1 YQKGTTVEPL
11 LTHTHRW
18 MPQGMGY
25 GRLWVMR
32 GQFWCKFRFGA
43 RQNLWVMGGY
53 GLVEVWGKRGSTV
66 VCKQPLI

>member
-1 YQKGTTVEPL
+1 TVEPL
-11 LTHTHRW
+11 LTHTRRW
-18 MPQGMGY
+18 MAQGMGY

-53 GLVEVWGKRGSTV
+53 GLVEVWV
-66 VCKQPLI
+66 